1 MRPEISCEDLSALL
15 KASDSKPT
23 LLLDVRESWEW
34 ELAHISGSIHIP
46 MHLIPLRHNELPDD
60 TRLIIICHHGVRSLQ
75 VAHYLLDVGFEQVY
89 SLNGG
94 IDRWATTVDSSIPL
108 Y

>member
-1 MRPEISCEDLSALL
+1 MKLEISCEDLSALL
-15 KASDSKPT
+15 VTPDSKPT
-23 LLLDVRESWEW
+23 FLLDVREPWEW
-34 ELAHISGSIHIP
+34 ELGHISGSVHIP

-60 TRLIIICHHGVRSLQ
+60 TLIITICHHGVRSLQ
-75 VAHYLLDVGFEQVY
+75 VTRYLLDVGFEQVY